1 MISIYIAYR
10 PIMAKH
16 KELQLRTSLQSDLD
30 EWFCES
36 PGSFLHDQEKRV
48 VESLLPSIFG
58 YFALQIGQFN
68 RRGEQLDGWRVK
80 HRFILDL
87 SPAENGRISRIKADP
102 LQLPVATDSVDA
114 ILLPHTLD
122 FSPDPH
128 QLLREAE
135 RVLIPDGRLLVVGFN
150 PLSLWGLRRML
161 ARKRKRTIPW
171 CGRFLSGKR
180 LQDWLSLLGFD
191 VELCETLMFRPP
203 IRNQL
208 LMQRLEF
215 VESMGARWC
224 PLLGGSY
231 VIQAVKRESTL
242 TPIRP
247 RWKSAANM
255 LAGEAVRPTTRSSN
269 G

>member
-1 MISIYIAYR
+1 M
-10 PIMAKH
+10 
-16 KELQLRTSLQSDLD
+16 
-30 EWFCES
+30 
-36 PGSFLHDQEKRV
+36 
-48 VESLLPSIFG
+48 VESLLPSLFG

-68 RRGEQLDGWRVK
+68 RSAEQLEGWRVK
-80 HRFILDL
+80 HRFFLDP
-87 SPAENGRISRIKADP
+87 SPTGNGQASRIKADP
-102 LQLPVATDSVDA
+102 LQLPVATDSIDV

-135 RVLIPDGRLLVVGFN
+135 RVLIPEGRLLVVGFN
-150 PLSLWGLRRML
+150 SLSLWGLRRLL
-161 ARKRKRTIPW
+161 AGRKNRAIPW
-171 CGRFLSGKR
+171 CGHFLSVKR
-180 LQDWLSLLGFD
+180 MQDWLSLLGFD
-191 VELCETLMFRPP
+191 VERCEMLMFRPP
-203 IRNQL
+203 CRNQL

-215 VESMGARWC
+215 MELTGARWC
-224 PLLGGSY
+224 QLLGGSY